1 MRTLH
6 QFAIRSGDWKA
17 IRNDQ
22 PIAAPKAKRRPW
34 ELYDLSR
41 DPGELQDVATEYPEI
56 TERLATQFEDWQ
68 SQIHPI
74 ITSSTNPKNKEQ
86 NGKD

>member
-1 MRTLH
+1 MRTLY

-56 TERLATQFEDWQ
+56 TERLATHFEDWQ
-68 SQIHPI
+68 SQMQTAIQRA
-74 ITSSTNPKNKEQ
+74 SMNPKR
-86 NGKD
+86 